1 MVPLVVVVGM
11 IMNVDV
17 VVIVIVVVVDDVIV
31 MTVSQSRC
39 TLLVQCLYCIC
50 DTCSYLGLEITF
62 CYSPFLHVYE

>member
-1 MVPLVVVVGM
+1 MVPLVVVVVGM

-17 VVIVIVVVVDDVIV
+17 VVVIVVDVIVV

-50 DTCSYLGLEITF
+50 DTWFKSWPRDYVL
-62 CYSPFLHVYE
+62 SHSFLAHI